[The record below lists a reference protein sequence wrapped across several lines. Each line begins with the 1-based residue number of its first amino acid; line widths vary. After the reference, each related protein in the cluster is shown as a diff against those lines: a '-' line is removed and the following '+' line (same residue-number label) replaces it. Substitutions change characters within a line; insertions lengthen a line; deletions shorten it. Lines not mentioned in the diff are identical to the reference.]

1 MRSSKELTKNLV
13 TDDGEGRLERLHRN
27 AYLSNKGID
36 PKKSHQLDLFDVIAE
51 RDDLRHIPNDY
62 ARSSL
67 FTVRNKREPRK
78 TLVREKLFHYNEHV
92 TILYTGIELRAE
104 DDELVWLQILN
115 YGRSVPLGEPF
126 EFEVKD
132 VVKDVGWSR
141 SGRNYDRVRECIS
154 RLKANEVLALNS
166 KAYGNSGSIS
176 LIHNYTSVNDDKG
189 KPTRYRVW
197 IAPSLMVLFA
207 GGTFTSH
214 DWETYRQLSP
224 VARRLVDYIDSHKYP
239 YPLAL
244 ERFKQMC
251 GSEDT
256 NTFSFRQ
263 TARRACLEVEKSG
276 RATLAMVD
284 KKDMICTQR

>member
-1 MRSSKELTKNLV
+1 MKHNKQITQELV
-13 TDDGEGRLERLHRN
+13 SDDGTGKVNRLHRN
-27 AYLSNKGID
+27 AYLSQRGID
-36 PKKSHQLDLFDVIAE
+36 PKKAYQLDLFDVIAE
-51 RDDLRHIPNDY
+51 RDDLRHIPNDF

-67 FTVRNKREPRK
+67 FTVRNKKEPRK
-78 TLVREKLFHYNEHV
+78 TLLREKLFHYNEHI

-115 YGRSVPLGEPF
+115 YGKSVALGESF
-126 EFEVKD
+126 EFEIKD
-132 VVKDVGWSR
+132 VVRDVGWSK
-141 SGRNYDRVRECIS
+141 SGRNYDRVRECLS

-166 KAYGNSGSIS
+166 KAYGNSGAIS
-176 LIHNYTSVNDDKG
+176 LIHQYQAINDDKG
-189 KPTRYRVW
+189 KATQFRVS

-214 DWETYRQLSP
+214 RWETYRQLSP
-224 VARRLVDYIDSHKYP
+224 VARRLVDYIDSHKQP

-256 NTFSFRQ
+256 NSFSFRQ
-263 TARRACLEVEKSG
+263 TTRRVCKEVEAAKM
-276 RATLAMVD
+276 AALAFID
-284 KKDMICTQR
+284 KGDMICVQR

>member
-1 MRSSKELTKNLV
+1 MKHSKQLTQDLV
-13 TDDGEGRLERLHRN
+13 SDDGTGKVNRLHRN
-27 AYLSNKGID
+27 AYLSQRGID
-36 PKKSHQLDLFDVIAE
+36 PKKAHQLDLFDVIAE
-51 RDDLRHIPNDY
+51 RGDLRHIPNDY

-67 FTVRNKREPRK
+67 FTVRNKKEPRK
-78 TLVREKLFHYNEHV
+78 TLLREKLFHYNEHV
-92 TILYTGIELRAE
+92 SILYTGIELRAE

-115 YGRSVPLGEPF
+115 YGKSIALGEPF
-126 EFEVKD
+126 EFEIKD

-141 SGRNYDRVRECIS
+141 SGRNYDRVRECLS

-166 KAYGNSGSIS
+166 KAYGNSGAIS
-176 LIHNYTSVNDDKG
+176 LIHNYSAMNDDKG
-189 KPTRYRVW
+189 KATRFRVW

-214 DWETYRQLSP
+214 HWETYRQLSP
-224 VARRLVDYIDSHKYP
+224 VARRLVDYIDSHKQP

-256 NTFSFRQ
+256 NSFSFRQ
-263 TARRACLEVEKSG
+263 TTRRACKEVEEAKM
-276 RATLAMVD
+276 ATLAFID
-284 KKDMICTQR
+284 KGDMICTQR